1 MLFLGTLTLLLITS
15 FLVWKT
21 KHVGATVNI
30 VMLDTGLTK
39 MGPENLKQ
47 VTTYPASMSATV
59 KHYCASTM
67 WHFPILENK
76 HSLESQNFFFCPTS
90 IFMLQRICVY
100 ILI

>member
-1 MLFLGTLTLLLITS
+1 LLLITS

-67 WHFPILENK
+67 WHFPILESKLIKYWHQQLKNQFYTLLK
-76 HSLESQNFFFCPTS
+76 GNVHF
-90 IFMLQRICVY
+90 
-100 ILI
+100 ILHAAVVR